1 MASDTALVARLG
13 EVLADYPDV
22 APRKMFGGTCFM
34 LGGNMC
40 VGVHRTDL
48 ILRVGAEQA
57 AMLLRKP
64 GVRPMDLTGKVM
76 TGWVT
81 VSPTAIA
88 AKRELIAFVAYA
100 VEFVRSLPAQKPN
113 AVNKKR

>member
-1 MASDTALVARLG
+1 MASDPALVARLG
-13 EVLADYPDV
+13 EVLADYPEV

-57 AMLLRKP
+57 AVLLRKP

-88 AKRELIAFVAYA
+88 TKRELMAFVAYA
-100 VEFVRSLPAQKPN
+100 VEFVRSLPVQKPK
-113 AVNKKR
+113 AVKKRR